1 MFKWGKSKKIK
12 EELNIETIL
21 VEEKPDENDNNIV
34 GLLKNNQEHIVDKLS
49 RKIEETG
56 FAVED
61 LIDTIKSI
69 SSNVEIQMESIEKVA
84 NEIGN
89 YSALAEEVF
98 ANTAHAKE
106 TSIETLKIA
115 GSGNEAAN
123 NSINAMNEIEKSVE
137 YVKEVVDTLSVKA
150 SLINEMLK
158 IIKDIAEQTNLL
170 SLNAS
175 IEAARAGDAGR
186 GFAVV
191 ATEVKKLSQRSA
203 ESAEKISLTI
213 KEINESIKLTT
224 NAMNESSL
232 KVKEGV
238 SIANNTKEVFNSII
252 DAVNT
257 STEVTEEINKAI
269 NNQVKS
275 LENIVYSTEEMNN
288 TSQKVMSMVESA
300 SMNTQYTKNS
310 IESLFEKSKD
320 LKTVTNELLA
330 KIDVTSKEDYILKTY
345 LSDIP
350 ESFDPIITFDAQ
362 SDKLLSNMHAGLL
375 IQGLSN
381 DIMPGLAK
389 SWYVEEDNVTWVF
402 NLRKG
407 AKFHNGKE
415 VCAEDVQYSLERL
428 LNPKYDSPNAWFL
441 ALVDGAEDFKN
452 GLSNKVKGIKVL
464 DRYRISIKLKE
475 SYSGFILNLAQKC
488 CVIINKEDAE
498 KGIFTGC
505 GPYILGEIGEDKYTL
520 TAFKD
525 YFGGSPY
532 VDTIEVT
539 HNDETPIENFID
551 GKYDFIS
558 VEGRTAIDKVK
569 NSPYSDNINL
579 RSIMSTTYAGFNL
592 RGNSVFATD
601 SDVRKAINYAVNKGK
616 IINDLMGGYVVES
629 KGPFPPSIVD
639 NNYLEGFKYNPKKAK
654 EIIRRKYPNGINEKF
669 VFLAREVKKPT
680 LNDKV
685 MACIIE
691 DLKEIGIESE
701 IMRVPSDKY
710 LIPENI
716 AKCSMFMQGW
726 IADTGDPD
734 NYLEPL
740 FNPDNYTDFTGY
752 NNPEVIKLMKTA
764 RGIINPE
771 KRIEMYK
778 NIQSMIIEDC
788 PWIFLYHQQSGFA
801 ARDGVLGVKVSS
813 LGRIKFDEIM
823 IERP

>member
-1 MFKWGKSKKIK
+1 MFKWGKSKIIK
-12 EELNIETIL
+12 EELNSETIL
-21 VEEKPDENDNNIV
+21 VEEKPDENEDNIV

-69 SSNVEIQMESIEKVA
+69 SSNVEIQMESIDKVA

-115 GSGNEAAN
+115 GSGNEAAK

-137 YVKEVVDTLSVKA
+137 YVREVVDTLSVKA

-238 SIANNTKEVFNSII
+238 SIASNTKEVFNSII

-330 KIDVTSKEDYILKTY
+330 KIDVTSKEEYILKTY
-345 LSDIP
+345 LSGIP
-350 ESFDPIITFDAQ
+350 ESFDPIMTFDAQ

-407 AKFHNGKE
+407 AKFHNGRE

-428 LNPKYDSPNAWFL
+428 LNPKFDSPNAWFL

-452 GLSNKVKGIKVL
+452 GLSNNIKGIKVL
-464 DRYRISIKLKE
+464 DRYRVLIRLKE

-505 GPYILGEIGEDKYTL
+505 GPYILEGIGEDKYTL

-551 GKYDFIS
+551 GKYDFIP

-592 RGNSVFATD
+592 KGNSVFATD
-601 SDVRKAINYAVNKGK
+601 SDVRRAINYAVNKGK

-639 NNYLEGFKYNPKKAK
+639 NSYLEGFKYNPKKAK

-752 NNPEVIKLMKTA
+752 SNPEVIKLMKTA

-778 NIQSMIIEDC
+778 DIQSMIIEDC
-788 PWIFLYHQQSGFA
+788 PWIFLYHQKSGFA
-801 ARDGVLGVKVSS
+801 ARDGILGIKLSS
-813 LGRIKFDEIM
+813 LGRIRFDEIM
-823 IERP
+823 IERL